1 VDSLHTAGLG
11 WTFKPKI
18 MEKLQPEKIV
28 QLLSQKG
35 VALSIEQAKQ
45 ILDFLKKLAEIA
57 IDQYLRK

>member
-1 VDSLHTAGLG
+1 
-11 WTFKPKI
+11 

-28 QLLSQKG
+28 QLLSKKG
-35 VALSIEQAKQ
+35 VVLSLEQAKQ